1 MAKSLRNTTMKVNI
15 LVNSKALEAADKAMN
30 ETVKSAEKLEK
41 SSARSGKSIER
52 AGQQFAGASRKVA
65 NNTNALK
72 ENKSQASNAE
82 RGQNNL
88 GNSAKKAGDE
98 FKNQK
103 SKVDDT
109 TKSLHG
115 FKSSVEKVKDTI
127 KTVGA
132 AYLASKL
139 YDIGKAAIATGME
152 FDKQM
157 SGVQAISGATAGQFK
172 RMRDQ
177 AIDLGATTTK
187 SASEV
192 AAGQTEMAKAG
203 YSVNQIMAAMPGLI
217 SASAASGEDMGR
229 TTEVVTAALNGFQM
243 SAKSAGHISDVLA
256 QTANATK
263 ADINDLGYAFKYA
276 ATPAHT
282 LGYSLE
288 SVAAATGIMTDA
300 GLAGE
305 QAGTSLRMALISLA
319 SPTKAASKELDSL
332 GVKVKDSH
340 GNMLPFND
348 IIRQLSK
355 STSKMGNAAKLAAM
369 STIFGTEAASGMLAV
384 VNAGPEKLDKLT
396 KSLKNSDG
404 ASKKAAD
411 TMQDNLAG
419 SVEQMKGA
427 FESAAISVSDVLTPT
442 IRKGVDAISDMVAGF
457 NDLSPSAKKM
467 VVWGT
472 IVVGGVLPVAYGI
485 YKVRQAVKSVR
496 EIMAG
501 AKSFF
506 SNYRSELAKTGQQA
520 AITAAEINQVNEAVE
535 ATETGTTT
543 GAGTSGKKGTK
554 TKSGKAAASA
564 AGEVAET
571 AVQEVAEAT
580 SQTTKKSG
588 IVSKIGGRIGKG
600 MAGSKV
606 LPVVGTLLSAT
617 ALIGINGDNAG
628 EKLGGFGGSLAGGA
642 AGAAIGSAIAPGIG
656 TAIGGTIGAI
666 AGTSFGQKFG
676 AYVQKSTPVKKI
688 SNSIKSAFHNEFKD
702 PLSAKLDFGKS
713 VSAATSQ
720 AIKGYEKL
728 ANDSKKQLATLA
740 INGNKYSKSARD
752 AINNNF
758 QSMVNSVDKSLNKA
772 QNSTKKNLSMLV
784 KDGFISEK
792 DAKAIEKRQQD
803 RQKQQLKT
811 IQSST
816 KKMIQINNDAYQK
829 EQAITKTAE
838 DKINAIKRNAAKK
851 GRTLT
856 KSEQDKIKKIES
868 DAANE
873 RRKIAQKA
881 AQAIAKEE
889 ETQRRNV
896 VASLTKSE
904 KQQKL
909 ILGRLKDE
917 SGKISAKQAADIV
930 KNAEKARKGAV
941 KEANTKYAQVK
952 KAADEEYYV
961 NGTISKKQHDEIVSQ
976 AKKTRDE
983 TISHANYMK
992 DQIVK
997 AAQNQ
1002 AKGHLKEVDWETG
1015 QTLTKWDQHKISLSK
1030 IWNSTTGAI
1039 NKILNFLHIK
1049 PIPEWHPAGSTG
1061 QNMPTHATGTPYHPG
1076 GPAVVG
1082 EEGVEL
1088 AYVPYKGATLV
1099 GQNGAEIVGLP
1110 PGTRILPHAQ
1120 TKQMLNGGLKGQMP
1134 GYASGT
1140 LGAVQDFV
1148 SGAWNKTKDVASAA
1162 WDKAKSIGSDIKDVT
1177 SAASEW
1183 IMHPVQ
1189 KVKELFDKYLPL
1201 KGDIG
1206 YGEGLGTSLL
1216 KYTSTGVQKY
1226 LKDQFSSFAGDW
1238 SGGGSASS
1246 KQVQQWLLTAM
1257 SITGTP
1263 ASYLGA
1269 LTRVAMHESGG
1280 NPRAINLWDS
1290 NAKAGHPSKGL
1301 MQTIDSTFNAY
1312 KLPGLGDIWNPVANA
1327 VAAIRYMNAR
1337 YGSISNVPGVRSAKY
1352 VGYKNGGRKRGNDP
1366 VLVGENGPELADLPD
1381 GTQIH
1386 NTNKTQ
1392 ELLKQQKGNI
1402 SINFSPVINIK
1413 IDGGTGTTESNID
1426 RAVRAALE
1434 RAFKDFIPI
1443 INSGVA
1449 Y

>member
-1 MAKSLRNTTMKVNI
+1 MAKSLRNTTMKVSI

-157 SGVQAISGATAGQFK
+157 SAVQAVSGATASQFK
-172 RMRDQ
+172 ELRKQ
-177 AIDLGATTTK
+177 AIDLGASTTK

-192 AAGQTEMAKAG
+192 AEGQLELAKSG
-203 YSVNQIMAAMPGLI
+203 FTVKQVMAAMPGVI
-217 SASAASGEDMGR
+217 SASTASGENMAR
-229 TTEVVTAALNGFQM
+229 TAEVMTAALNSFGLKA
-243 SAKSAGHISDVLA
+243 SEATHVADVLA
-256 QTANATK
+256 KAANDSA
-263 ADINDLGYAFKYA
+263 ADINDLGYTFKYA
-276 ATPAHT
+276 AAPAHM
-282 LGYSLE
+282 LGISMEEL
-288 SVAAATGIMTDA
+288 SAATEIMSNAGIK
-300 GLAGE
+300 GE
-305 QAGTSLRMALISLA
+305 TAGTSLRAALLRLA
-319 SPTKAASKELDSL
+319 DPPKAA
-332 GVKVKDSH
+332 
-340 GNMLPFND
+340 GNMLDRLGVSITDAHGKMLPFSN
-348 IIRQLSK
+348 IIGQLHDK
-355 STSKMGNAAKLAAM
+355 TKNMANAEKTMALSA
-369 STIFGTEAASGMLAV
+369 IFGTEAVSGMMDV
-384 VNAGPEKLDKLT
+384 VEAGPTKLNKLT
-396 KSLKNSDG
+396 ASLKDSDG
-404 ASKKAAD
+404 ASKRAAD
-411 TMQDNLAG
+411 AMSDNLAG
-419 SVEQMKGA
+419 AVEQLKGA
-427 FESAAISVSDVLTPT
+427 VESASISVSDTLKPAV
-442 IRKGVDAISDMVAGF
+442 KAGVHVVTDLVEGF

-485 YKVRQAVKSVR
+485 YKVRQAVKSLR
-496 EIMAG
+496 EIMGG

-543 GAGTSGKKGTK
+543 GAGTSGKKGAK
-554 TKSGKAAASA
+554 TKYSAGKAASSA
-564 AGEVAET
+564 AGEVIA
-571 AVQEVAEAT
+571 QEVAEAT

-588 IVSKIGGRIGKG
+588 IVSKIGRRIGKG

-617 ALIGINGDNAG
+617 QLIGMNNSNAG
-628 EKLGGFGGSLAGGA
+628 TKLGGFGGSLAGGA
-642 AGAAIGSAIAPGIG
+642 VGAAIGSAIAPGIG

-713 VSAATSQ
+713 VRAATSQ
-720 AIKGYEKL
+720 AIKSYEKL
-728 ANDSKKQLATLA
+728 ANDSKKQLTTLA

-772 QNSTKKNLSMLV
+772 RNSTKKNLSMLV

-930 KNAEKARKGAV
+930 KNAEKSRKGAV

-983 TISHANYMK
+983 SISHANDMK
-992 DQIVK
+992 NKIVK
-997 AAQNQ
+997 AAQEQ

-1015 QTLTKWDQHKISLSK
+1015 QTLSKWDQHKVSLAK
-1030 IWNSTTGAI
+1030 TWNSITGAI
-1039 NKILNFLHIK
+1039 NKVLSFLHIK
-1049 PIPEWHPAGSTG
+1049 TIPEWHPAGSTG
-1061 QNMPTHATGTPYHPG
+1061 QNMPTHATGTPYHTG

-1082 EEGVEL
+1082 EEGPEL
-1088 AYVPYKGATLV
+1088 AYIPYKGATLV
-1099 GQNGAEIVGLP
+1099 GQNGAEIVDLP

-1183 IMHPVQ
+1183 IMHPVK

-1238 SGGGSASS
+1238 SGGAAAPA
-1246 KQVQQWLLTAM
+1246 QVKQWLLTAM

-1269 LTRVAMHESGG
+1269 LTKVAMHESGG

-1337 YGSISNVPGVRSAKY
+1337 YGSIANVPGVRAKGY
-1352 VGYKNGGRKRGNDP
+1352 VGYKNGGRKLNDDQ
-1366 VLVGENGPELADLPD
+1366 VLVGEDGPEIVDLPF
-1381 GTQIH
+1381 GSQIR
-1386 NTNKTQ
+1386 NANKTQ
-1392 ELLKQQKGNI
+1392 ELLKQKGNI
-1402 SINFSPVINIK
+1402 TINFAPVINIK
-1413 IDGGTGTTESNID
+1413 TEGNSNDTNESKIQ
-1426 RAVRAALE
+1426 RAVNAALE
-1434 RAFKDFIPI
+1434 KAFKDFRAI
-1443 INSGVA
+1443 IGTGVA